1 MLITPCAE
9 TKVADNLHT
18 EDSVFDSPPFRD
30 VYQALAFYNHHKPT
44 RLKSINI
51 LERDT
56 RSPNS
61 GHDSVELW
69 SSLCVVVWRVLKP
82 LYGTLG
88 YQAFCRWYL
97 VSREDKVATAL
108 SKADLAAEY
117 GVSLRTLNRHLNKAL
132 VALETEMRDVELIQ
146 TWGLV

>member
-1 MLITPCAE
+1 MLITPCAVLK
-9 TKVADNLHT
+9 TADNLHT

-56 RSPNS
+56 RNPNS

-82 LYGTLG
+82 LNGSVAAEG
-88 YQAFCRWYL
+88 FKRWYL
-97 VSREDKVATAL
+97 VSREDSNAL
-108 SKADLAAEY
+108 SKQDLASEL

-132 VALETEMRDVELIQ
+132 VALESEMRDGELIQ